1 MAIKNI
7 KFSDITGAELKDDNA
22 VRVVVRGHPRLEE
35 DKQLDAAAG
44 ELDALKTVANLVNIE
59 VHMPDGT
66 VRELAATAAELE
78 KIVPVDV
85 LQNADGLRGRRKNW
99 RPAP

>member
-22 VRVVVRGHPRLEE
+22 VRIVVRGHPKLQE
-35 DKQLDAAAG
+35 DKQIDAASG
-44 ELDALKTVANLVNIE
+44 ELDALKTVANLVTIE
-59 VHMPDGT
+59 VHLPDGS
-66 VRELAATAAELE
+66 VKELAATATELE

-85 LQNADGLRGRRKNW
+85 LENADGLRGRRRNW
-99 RPAP
+99 KPSV